1 MLGHF
6 DEVLLEQY
14 IISENMSKIER
25 DICMLYITNI
35 KDICDSDIET
45 NNRKF
50 SISNLRLKKDGA
62 CIFFEGEVFN
72 DEESRDIMGSL
83 TKTGKSM
90 KVECVFFRRGF
101 NQSYRTID
109 LFKSANSSVIRRST
123 YINNKRHFEDLVNLN
138 INDLNSLY
146 EKRIMHLKRV

>member
-1 MLGHF
+1 MLNHF

-14 IISENMSKIER
+14 IISENMSKVER

-35 KDICDSDIET
+35 KDIVDSDIET
-45 NNRKF
+45 TNRKF
-50 SISNLRLKKDGA
+50 NISNLRLRKDGA

-72 DEESRDIMGSL
+72 DEETRDIMGSL

-90 KVECVFFRRGF
+90 KVECVFFRRGY
-101 NQSYRTID
+101 NQSYRTVD
-109 LFKSANSSVIRRST
+109 LFKNANSSVIRRNT
-123 YINNKRHFEDLVNLN
+123 YLNTKKNFEDIVSLN

>member
-1 MLGHF
+1 MLDHF

-14 IISENMSKIER
+14 IISEKMTKIER

-35 KDICDSDIET
+35 KDIVDSDIET
-45 NNRKF
+45 SNRKF
-50 SISNLRLKKDGA
+50 NISNLRIRKDGA

-90 KVECVFFRRGF
+90 KVECVFFRRGL
-101 NQSYRTID
+101 NQSYRTVD
-109 LFKSANSSVIRRST
+109 LFKNANSSVIRRST
-123 YINNKRHFEDLVNLN
+123 YLNTKKNFEDVVNLN
-138 INDLNSLY
+138 INDLNSMY